1 MKSGEEKMLFLLGG
15 ADLEMLTIKS
25 LLEKENTLCA
35 DHKLTWENS
44 RLSAYRD
51 ELIRY
56 SGDGWDIYGIEL
68 KNDMPD
74 VPENYHEIDHHG
86 IKDHMPSSLE
96 QVAALLHHTLTFQE
110 KMIAA
115 NDRGHVRAM
124 RSLLDTAL
132 EAGTMSEEDKEEMI
146 ARIRRDDRMAQGVT
160 EEEENTAAEEIRQGP
175 YFQNG
180 DLIIFK
186 TCLSRFS
193 PIADRLSGY
202 DRIAIFNDD
211 KFTIYGQG
219 CHVAG
224 VDLADRYG
232 LWGCC
237 YSGGGPLGYW
247 GVPEG
252 VMSKEK
258 IEEAM
263 KMLKSMKIQYSG
275 HIFYFPFIWKL
286 RSGGKGFPYFK
297 LNHWRRASDD
307 MLYDEKNYFYPFVHD
322 VLYDEGN
329 NSMMRHFEMSCGPD
343 SRYEIKVRNAGR
355 MILYSLSLKSLNLN
369 LYSTGAGLLS
379 FYLADEDNH
388 CEEDGKRRLMD
399 QDDILKVN
407 QYGRRIMLPFF
418 GDKESRNETAAEIRI
433 SGLDGF
439 TSLKEDFSGYAQGD
453 SWKPASFITAL
464 ITDLSDDL
472 DFKPA
477 IDDRMFVMS
486 WYRNT
491 ALVKRAVMDMEH
503 GSSSSDSHFW
513 YRYLYVD
520 GSYATCQN
528 EDMRNALINEATYKR
543 WTDYGS
549 LYGITRYSMVLLTSD
564 SVPGHLLNTFETI
577 YARMAE
583 MVLVQRVALLN
594 FSEEASKVSSELT
607 KDDREVYGRIQS
619 LYSEYIAF
627 VNRFYH
633 REVTAQD
640 QGIEIYAM
648 MQKALRMDEFVKD
661 LDNDIGELYQYM
673 SMVEDRSQGRKADSL
688 NWIMGIFAP
697 ASFVAGI
704 WGMNEMCDVYCSDSF
719 WKELVWIVL
728 VAGLTYLFVHFY
740 NRNKK

>member
-1 MKSGEEKMLFLLGG
+1 MMAGDRKMLFLIGG
-15 ADLEMLTIKS
+15 VDLEMVAIRR
-25 LLEKENTLCA
+25 LLEQENTLYA

-44 RLSAYRD
+44 SLSSYKD
-51 ELIRY
+51 ELILY
-56 SGDGWDIYGIEL
+56 SGDGWDVYGIEL

-96 QVAALLHHTLTFQE
+96 QVAALLHHTLTFEE

-124 RSLLDTAL
+124 RSFLDAAP
-132 EAGTMSEEDKEEMI
+132 EAVAMSEEEKEAMI
-146 ARIRRDDRMAQGVT
+146 ARIRHQDRRSQGVT
-160 EEEENTAAEEIRQGP
+160 DEEEATACEEIARGP
-175 YFQNG
+175 YFQTD
-180 DLIIFK
+180 DLVIFK
-186 TCLSRFS
+186 TRLSRFS
-193 PIADRLSGY
+193 PIVDRLNGC
-202 DRIAIFNDD
+202 DRIAIFNDS
-211 KFTIYGQG
+211 KFAIYGSG
-219 CHVAG
+219 CHMAG
-224 VDLADRYG
+224 SELANRYG
-232 LWGCC
+232 LWGSC

-252 VMSKEK
+252 VMSKEQ

-263 KMLKSMKIQYSG
+263 DTLKSIKMQYSG
-275 HIFYFPFIWKL
+275 HIFYFPFIWKH
-286 RSGGKGFPYFK
+286 RSGGKGFPYLK
-297 LNHWRRASDD
+297 LNHWRHASDD
-307 MLYDEKNYFYPFVHD
+307 LLYDERHYFYPFVHE
-322 VLYDEGN
+322 VLFDKGHSGRKEPLKT
-329 NSMMRHFEMSCGPD
+329 HFEIACGPD
-343 SRYEIKVRNAGR
+343 ARYEMKVRNDGSK
-355 MILYSLSLKSLNLN
+355 ISYSLRIKSINLN
-369 LYSTGAGLLS
+369 LYSTGAGI
-379 FYLADEDNH
+379 LAFHLANEDYC
-388 CEEDGKRRLMD
+388 CEEDVLR
-399 QDDILKVN
+399 IN
-407 QYGRRIMLPFF
+407 QFGRRIMLPFF
-418 GDKESRNETAAEIRI
+418 GDKEGRSETAEEICI
-433 SGLDGF
+433 CGLDGF
-439 TSLKEDFSGYAQGD
+439 PSLREDFSDYAQWD
-453 SWKPASFITAL
+453 SWKPASFITEL
-464 ITDLSDDL
+464 IKDLSDDL

-491 ALVKRAVMDMEH
+491 ALAERSVMDMEH
-503 GSSSSDSHFW
+503 SQSLSDSHFW

-520 GSYATCQN
+520 GGFATCQN
-528 EDMRNALINEATYKR
+528 EEMRNALIDEATYKR

-549 LYGITRYSMVLLTSD
+549 LYGITRYSMVMLTSD
-564 SVPGHLLNTFETI
+564 SVPIHLLNTFETI

-583 MVLVQRVALLN
+583 LVLMQRVSLLN
-594 FSEEASKVSSELT
+594 FSEEASSVSSELA
-607 KDDREVYGRIQS
+607 KDDHKVYGRVQS

-640 QGIEIYAM
+640 QGIEIYTM
-648 MQKALRMDEFVKD
+648 MQRALRMDEFVKD

-728 VAGLTYLFVHFY
+728 VAGMTYLFVHFY
-740 NRNKK
+740 NRSKK